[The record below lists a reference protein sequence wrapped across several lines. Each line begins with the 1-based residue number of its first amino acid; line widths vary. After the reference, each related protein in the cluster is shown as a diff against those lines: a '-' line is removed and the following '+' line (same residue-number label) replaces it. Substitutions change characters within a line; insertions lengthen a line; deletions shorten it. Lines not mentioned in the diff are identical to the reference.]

1 MVKNAQMNHAIECI
15 CHRGC
20 RYVNSILAD
29 DDARQACK
37 ELQTL
42 NSVQQRS
49 VLKELKS
56 VMSVY
61 GETGSCQV

>member
-1 MVKNAQMNHAIECI
+1 VDKTRINHAIDVI

-20 RYVNSILAD
+20 RYVNTLLAD
-29 DDARQACK
+29 TTTRCK
-37 ELQTL
+37 CRELQAL
-42 NSVQQRS
+42 DLEEQRR

-61 GETGSCQV
+61 DATGNCKV